1 MNKKISMI
9 IIGIMIIGLC
19 GCQNK
24 GSAAQSNET
33 ASSATEKVTDV
44 EDTEEYTEATEETKE
59 TSNEESAAAV
69 TESATSDSTVAVEN
83 SQTTTVQVEGNT
95 ETVPAKTVNGSY
107 GYSITYDSSRFTF
120 GTAEG
125 ADTITPISE
134 DTASVGNVY
143 MAMSQITEYNLADTV
158 AGLILQTDYEG
169 NAEDITIGTNAYPA
183 KTFFYQEGD
192 GPQAMIREYYCV
204 ENKDGVLLIEIG
216 FPSEAAEG
224 YGARLGGILDTLTLD

>member
-1 MNKKISMI
+1 MNKKISTI
-9 IIGIMIIGLC
+9 LISIMIISLC

-24 GSAAQSNET
+24 ESAAQSSET
-33 ASSATEKVTDV
+33 ASSATKMVTGV
-44 EDTEEYTEATEETKE
+44 EATEENKE
-59 TSNEESAAAV
+59 ATEEAKKSTNEESAAEV
-69 TESATSDSTVAVEN
+69 TETTASASTAAVEN
-83 SQTTTVQVEGNT
+83 SQTTTVQVEGNS
-95 ETVPAKTVNGSY
+95 ETVPAKSVKGSY

-120 GTAEG
+120 GPAEG
-125 ADTITPISE
+125 ADTITPVSE

-143 MAMSQITEYNLADTV
+143 MAISQITEYNLEDTV
-158 AGLILQTDYEG
+158 AGLILQTNYDG
-169 NAEDITIGTNAYPA
+169 NAQDTTIGTNAYPA

-224 YGARLGGILDTLTLD
+224 YGARLEGIVDTLTLD

>member
-1 MNKKISMI
+1 MNKKIGTILIS
-9 IIGIMIIGLC
+9 IMIIGLC

-24 GSAAQSNET
+24 GSAAQSSET
-33 ASSATEKVTDV
+33 ASSATETVTDV
-44 EDTEEYTEATEETKE
+44 AATEENTEAAENATK
-59 TSNEESAAAV
+59 TSSKESVAEV
-69 TESATSDSTVAVEN
+69 TESAATDTATDAKN

-95 ETVPAKTVNGSY
+95 ETVPAKTVKGSY

-120 GTAEG
+120 GPAEG

-143 MAMSQITEYNLADTV
+143 MAISQITEYNLEDTV
-158 AGLILQTDYEG
+158 AGLILQTNYDG
-169 NAEDITIGTNAYPA
+169 NAEDVTIGTNGYPA

-224 YGARLGGILDTLTLD
+224 FGARLEGIVDTLTLD

>member
-1 MNKKISMI
+1 MNKKINAI
-9 IIGIMIIGLC
+9 LIGIMIIGLC

-24 GSAAQSNET
+24 GSAKQSSEP
-33 ASSATEKVTDV
+33 ASSAIETVTDV
-44 EDTEEYTEATEETKE
+44 EATKENTEATEEAKK
-59 TSNEESAAAV
+59 TSNEESATKV
-69 TESATSDSTVAVEN
+69 TESATSASTAAVEN

-95 ETVPAKTVNGSY
+95 ETVPAKTVKGSY

-120 GTAEG
+120 GPAEG

-134 DTASVGNVY
+134 DTASVGNIY
-143 MAMSQITEYNLADTV
+143 MAISQITEYNLEDTV
-158 AGLILQTDYEG
+158 AGLILQTNFDG
-169 NAEDITIGTNAYPA
+169 NAEDVTIGTNAYPA

-224 YGARLGGILDTLTLD
+224 FGARLEGIVDTLTLD